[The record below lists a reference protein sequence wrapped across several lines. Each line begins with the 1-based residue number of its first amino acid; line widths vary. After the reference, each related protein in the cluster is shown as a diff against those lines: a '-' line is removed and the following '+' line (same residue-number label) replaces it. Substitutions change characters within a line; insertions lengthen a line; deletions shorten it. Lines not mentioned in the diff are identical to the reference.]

1 MAPDLN
7 SLPPSRSPVHANG
20 IDRRQPASPSPRS
33 SSVSLAAAA
42 TINAGI
48 QQQDS
53 HRPSVSSR
61 SNQQPSQSGRAERR
75 RSNVA
80 MNLNLNDPSLPGPGE
95 LQSSDHRTSMPPAF
109 RTASPQSMGSPT
121 TAPPHHRAPSL
132 GELHQE
138 LEQEQE
144 AQVNRLLEMI
154 RQQQVQLQQMQ
165 QQAHVAPATS
175 TAAVDDSTPTS
186 ERSFSFPT
194 VPASAPISISN
205 QRPRSPAPRTS
216 FELSRHSSRA
226 SRTASRGGSPSMRP
240 MSAGLQSQG
249 DDWMLS
255 GASQSSR
262 DDVAY
267 YQAETQMLTRENQM
281 LKMRIRELER
291 QLNDGSSA
299 TTSSPSNPSNLAA
312 PPMDADTAR
321 PVAEGQSA
329 GEQRGT

>member
-7 SLPPSRSPVHANG
+7 SLPPSRSPVNS
-20 IDRRQPASPSPRS
+20 RQQPPSPRS

-42 TINAGI
+42 SINAGI

-53 HRPSVSSR
+53 RRSSVSSR
-61 SNQQPSQSGRAERR
+61 SNQQPTQAGRRDRR
-75 RSNVA
+75 LSNVA
-80 MNLNLNDPSLPGPGE
+80 LNLNDPSLPGPGE
-95 LQSSDHRTSMPPAF
+95 FQPSDHGARGSSVGQPFRTS
-109 RTASPQSMGSPT
+109 SPQSIGSPT

-154 RQQQVQLQQMQ
+154 RQQQQQLQQMQ
-165 QQAHVAPATS
+165 QNVNYTPATS
-175 TAAVDDSTPTS
+175 TAAIDNSTPTS
-186 ERSFSFPT
+186 ERSFTFPT

-205 QRPRSPAPRTS
+205 PRPRSPAPRGS
-216 FELSRHSSRA
+216 YELSRQSSRQ
-226 SRTASRGGSPSMRP
+226 SRTPSRTGSPALRP
-240 MSAGLQSQG
+240 TSAGLQAQG
-249 DDWMLS
+249 EDWMLS
-255 GASQSSR
+255 GGSQSSR

-281 LKMRIRELER
+281 LKIRIRDLER

-299 TTSSPSNPSNLAA
+299 TANSPSNPSNLAGPSIEA
-312 PPMDADTAR
+312 DAI
-321 PVAEGQSA
+321 GS
-329 GEQRGT
+329 

>member
-7 SLPPSRSPVHANG
+7 SLPPSRSPVPANSL
-20 IDRRQPASPSPRS
+20 DRRQPASPSPRS

-48 QQQDS
+48 QHQDS
-53 HRPSVSSR
+53 RRSSISSR
-61 SNQQPSQSGRAERR
+61 SNQQPSHPGRAERR

-80 MNLNLNDPSLPGPGE
+80 TNLTLNDPTLPGPGE
-95 LQSSDHRTSMPPAF
+95 LQSIDHRTSLPQPF

-154 RQQQVQLQQMQ
+154 RQQQLQLQQMQ
-165 QQAHVAPATS
+165 QHANFTPAAS
-175 TAAVDDSTPTS
+175 TAAVDNSTPTS
-186 ERSFSFPT
+186 EHSFSFPT
-194 VPASAPISISN
+194 VPASVPLPGN
-205 QRPRSPAPRTS
+205 NPRPRSPAPRTS
-216 FELSRHSSRA
+216 FELPGQSSRV
-226 SRTASRGGSPSMRP
+226 SRTPSRGGSPSMRP
-240 MSAGLQSQG
+240 MSSGLQSQSEE
-249 DDWMLS
+249 WMLP
-255 GASQSSR
+255 GGSQSGR

-291 QLNDGSSA
+291 QLNDGNSA
-299 TTSSPSNPSNLAA
+299 MAGSPSNPSNLTA
-312 PPMDADTAR
+312 PPMDADSER
-321 PVAEGQSA
+321 PALEG
-329 GEQRGT
+329 